1 MNPVTD
7 KTWPKQRPKL
17 STQFD
22 IDCLK
27 VARAFLALQVR
38 ELQALQQQKAG
49 SLSQRA
55 MSAMALSLRKMQEVG
70 RMALGETTDRQKID
84 VSVIEGKF
92 VVAKQLEMFIN
103 EPSPPD
109 CP

>member
-1 MNPVTD
+1 MKPLTD

-27 VARAFLALQVR
+27 VARAFLVLQAR
-38 ELQALQQQKAG
+38 ELQELNRQKAG

-55 MSAMALSLRKMQEVG
+55 MSAMALSIRKMQEVG
-70 RMALGETTDRQKID
+70 RMALGETTDRQQLDLDFGPQEI
-84 VSVIEGKF
+84 VIKW
-92 VVAKQLEMFIN
+92 
-103 EPSPPD
+103 PD
-109 CP
+109 

>member
-1 MNPVTD
+1 MKPLTD

-27 VARAFLALQVR
+27 VARAFLVLQER
-38 ELQALQQQKAG
+38 ELQELNRQKAG

-55 MSAMALSLRKMQEVG
+55 MSAMALSIRKMQEVG
-70 RMALGETTDRQKID
+70 RMALGETTDRQQLDLDFGPQEI
-84 VSVIEGKF
+84 VIKW
-92 VVAKQLEMFIN
+92 
-103 EPSPPD
+103 PD
-109 CP
+109 